1 MDLCAAQLLNT
12 PDIFA
17 FAARENMP
25 EKRAELCFRK
35 KGGLLLTSVEVCRG
49 NQCAAFSGP
58 FAVFRIFSKTAFGGN
73 DGKMKERGLDN
84 PEAGRYNKTRCI
96 GMI

>member
-1 MDLCAAQLLNT
+1 MDLCAARLLNT

-35 KGGLLLTSVEVCRG
+35 KGGC
-49 NQCAAFSGP
+49 F
-58 FAVFRIFSKTAFGGN
+58 
-73 DGKMKERGLDN
+73 
-84 PEAGRYNKTRCI
+84 
-96 GMI
+96 